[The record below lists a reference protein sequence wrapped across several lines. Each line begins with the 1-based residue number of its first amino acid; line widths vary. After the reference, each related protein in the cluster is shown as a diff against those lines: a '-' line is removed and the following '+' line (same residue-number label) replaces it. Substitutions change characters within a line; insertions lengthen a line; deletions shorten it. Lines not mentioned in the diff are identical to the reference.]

1 MARWMILLA
10 LPAVA
15 GILHSVTTQLPAAAA
30 PATLKFEVASIKPAI
45 NCHPSGPG
53 EPPNGISASPGRL
66 SIRCQTV
73 DGLIR
78 RAYLA
83 NGREPVTM
91 SIQRYL
97 QPIKGSPPWINSERY
112 TVEAKTGANA
122 EVVPSREMMLGRMLQ
137 ALLEDRFKLKTHL
150 ETREVPVYELTVA
163 KGGLK
168 IEAAKDEKCKPLD
181 VEFVRYT
188 PAGTHTC
195 GVLMRSV
202 NPAVPAA
209 LDGATMTDLGNNLSS
224 RLDRDVMD
232 KTGIAGMFDFRLELS
247 QCDQFPVTC
256 TSRSSDPDAL
266 PSASVPQGASIFQ
279 SLQKLGLKLESAK
292 APAEFLVID
301 HVERPSEN

>member
-1 MARWMILLA
+1 MARWIIFLA
-10 LPAVA
+10 LPVVA
-15 GILHSVTTQLPAAAA
+15 GIFNSATTQLQPAAATA
-30 PATLKFEVASIKPAI
+30 STPKFEVASIKPAI
-45 NCHPSGPG
+45 DCHPSGPG
-53 EPPNGISASPGRL
+53 ELLSGISVSPGRL

-91 SIQRYL
+91 SIQRYR

-112 TVEAKTGANA
+112 AIEAKTEN
-122 EVVPSREMMLGRMLQ
+122 PRSRETMLGPMMQ

-168 IEAAKDEKCKPLD
+168 VQVAKDEKCKPRD

-188 PAGTHTC
+188 PAGTHYC
-195 GVLMRSV
+195 GVLMFS
-202 NPAVPAA
+202 NPPIPAA
-209 LDGATMTDLGNNLSS
+209 LDGATMADLGNSLSS
-224 RLDRDVMD
+224 RLDRDVID
-232 KTGIAGMFDFRLELS
+232 KTGVAGVFDFRLELS
-247 QCDQFPVTC
+247 SCDQFPITC
-256 TSRSSDPDAL
+256 TSQSSDPDAP

-301 HVERPSEN
+301 HVEKPSGN